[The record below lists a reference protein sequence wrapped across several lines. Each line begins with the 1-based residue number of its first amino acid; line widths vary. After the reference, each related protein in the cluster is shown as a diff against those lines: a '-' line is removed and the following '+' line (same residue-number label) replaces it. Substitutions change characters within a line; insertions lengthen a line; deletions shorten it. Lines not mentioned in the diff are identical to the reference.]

1 MHRQVFASL
10 LVDGKH
16 IKVQGITKSE
26 STLNCRSKQHAQ
38 EFFPRTKSP
47 SLVDMVRFMCTKAT
61 AADRNRRRIKKSWV
75 VSVISTATVAAQ
87 KKKHHVQKLKTSS
100 IEIGKINK

>member
-1 MHRQVFASL
+1 
-10 LVDGKH
+10 
-16 IKVQGITKSE
+16 
-26 STLNCRSKQHAQ
+26 
-38 EFFPRTKSP
+38 
-47 SLVDMVRFMCTKAT
+47 MVRFMCTKAT